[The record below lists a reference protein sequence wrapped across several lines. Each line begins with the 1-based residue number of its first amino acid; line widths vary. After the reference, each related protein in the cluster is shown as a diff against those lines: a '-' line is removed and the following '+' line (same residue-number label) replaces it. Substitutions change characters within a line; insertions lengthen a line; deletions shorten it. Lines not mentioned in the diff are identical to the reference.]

1 MTADDFVSAI
11 DGVTF
16 DDRGRTWTL
25 EVEDVENT
33 GPDAFVITVCVPEAE
48 VELYFDASRK
58 RRMAAATLRDEV
70 VRMARDVVNGR
81 QRSGLRMHI

>member
-48 VELYFDASRK
+48 VEMYFDASRK
-58 RRMAAATLRDEV
+58 RRAEVIDRMAAAYILQGALDRLRRLE
-70 VRMARDVVNGR
+70 
-81 QRSGLRMHI
+81 LR